1 MSVKFYVLGCPRCK
15 PPAVSRGSPRLHFII
30 MFMLMQLFVCCDRNK
45 VQFNSIYFTYKKR
58 HPPRIHFRATDIC
71 IYYIYVNY
79 FLKASITEADDT
91 STTKAFTYDT
101 NTLNVVYLINKEL

>member
-1 MSVKFYVLGCPRCK
+1 MFLVVLG
-15 PPAVSRGSPRLHFII
+15 VSPQRFLEDLHGYILLLCLCLCNCLYVVI
-30 MFMLMQLFVCCDRNK
+30 EIK
-45 VQFNSIYFTYKKR
+45 FNSIYFTYKKR